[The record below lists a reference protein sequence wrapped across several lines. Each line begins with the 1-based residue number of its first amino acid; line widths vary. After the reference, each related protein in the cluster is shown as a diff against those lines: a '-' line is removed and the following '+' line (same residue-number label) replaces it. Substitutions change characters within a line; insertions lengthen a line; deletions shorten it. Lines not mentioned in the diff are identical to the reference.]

1 MIAKIHY
8 AIIANPASGQ
18 KSIAQ
23 KHSVLVRAAEI
34 LNAEIHGL
42 DTTTSEDFCQYAKEL
57 ANCCD
62 VLVIAGGD
70 GTLSD
75 IINSIDTAQKPVA
88 FLPLGTGNAMK
99 HALNYK
105 GSVAEIAMRIRDGEI
120 HQYDLIN
127 CQGKERGFILSVG
140 IEGKIIQLR
149 DEYLALGHT
158 GFKTYLGAFI
168 SAFFG
173 KYKRTTAEITID
185 DTSFV
190 MKNLLSLII
199 VKQPYYGFGMKV
211 VPRARF
217 DDRLLHILSINSRLS
232 ECAIGVA
239 TSFTGGNRI
248 GQYRTGHQ
256 LDVKLK
262 RPLTLQID
270 GKQAW
275 EASAFI
281 FTILPK
287 ALKIKC

>member
-1 MIAKIHY
+1 MHY
-8 AIIANPASGQ
+8 AIIANPASGN
-18 KSIAQ
+18 KGIAQ
-23 KHSVLVRAAEI
+23 KYSVLVRAAEI
-34 LNAEIHGL
+34 LNAGIHGL
-42 DTTTSEDFCQYAKEL
+42 DTTTPEDFCQCAREL
-57 ANCCD
+57 ANRCD
-62 VLVIAGGD
+62 ILVIAGGD

-75 IINSIDTAQKPVA
+75 IINAIDTAQKPVA
-88 FLPLGTGNAMK
+88 FLPLGTGNAIQ
-99 HALNYK
+99 HALKYK
-105 GSVAEIAMRIRDGEI
+105 GSLAEIAIRIRDGKI

-127 CQGKERGFILSVG
+127 CQGKEHGFIFSVG

-149 DEYLALGHT
+149 DEYLARGYT
-158 GFKTYLGAFI
+158 GFKTYLGSFI
-168 SAFFG
+168 SALFG
-173 KYKRTTAEITID
+173 KYKRTSAEITID
-185 DTSFV
+185 DTSFE

-217 DDRLLHILSINSRLS
+217 DDRRLHILSINSRLF

-256 LDVKLK
+256 LDVKLE

-275 EASAFI
+275 KAGAFT
-281 FTILPK
+281 FTVLPK
-287 ALKIKC
+287 ALHIKC

>member
-1 MIAKIHY
+1 MRY
-8 AIIANPASGQ
+8 AIIANPASGK

-23 KHSVLVRAAEI
+23 KHSLLVRAANI

-42 DTTTSEDFCQYAKEL
+42 DTTTSEDFCQCAREL
-57 ANCCD
+57 ANRCD

-75 IINSIDTAQKPVA
+75 IINSIDTAQNPVA
-88 FLPLGTGNAMK
+88 FLPLGTGNAMQ
-99 HALNYK
+99 HALKYK
-105 GSVAEIAMRIRDGEI
+105 GSVADIATRIRDGEI
-120 HQYDLIN
+120 HQYDLVN

-149 DEYLALGHT
+149 DEYLARGYT

-168 SAFFG
+168 NAFFG

-185 DTSFV
+185 DTAFEV
-190 MKNLLSLII
+190 KNLLSLII
-199 VKQPYYGFGMKV
+199 VKHPYYGFGMKV

-217 DDRLLHILSINSRLS
+217 DDRLLHILSINSRLF

-256 LDVKLK
+256 LDVKLEE
-262 RPLTLQID
+262 PLTLQID

-275 EASAFI
+275 EAGS
-281 FTILPK
+281 FTFTVLPK

>member
-1 MIAKIHY
+1 MHY
-8 AIIANPASGQ
+8 AIIANPASGKQ
-18 KSIAQ
+18 SIAQ

-42 DTTTSEDFCQYAKEL
+42 DTTTPEDFCQYAREL
-57 ANCCD
+57 ANRCD

-70 GTLSD
+70 GTFSD

-88 FLPLGTGNAMK
+88 FLPLGTGNAMQ
-99 HALNYK
+99 HALKYK

-120 HQYDLIN
+120 HQYDLVN

-149 DEYLALGHT
+149 DEYLARGYT

-173 KYKRTTAEITID
+173 KYKRTTAEIIID
-185 DTSFV
+185 GTSFEI
-190 MKNLLSLII
+190 KNLLSLII
-199 VKQPYYGFGMKV
+199 LKQPYYGFGMKV

-217 DDRLLHILSINSRLS
+217 DDRLLHILSINSRLV

-248 GQYRTGHQ
+248 GQYRTGQQ
-256 LDVKLK
+256 LDVKLE

-275 EASAFI
+275 EAGAFT
-281 FTILPK
+281 FTVLPK

>member
-1 MIAKIHY
+1 MRY
-8 AIIANPASGQ
+8 AIIANPASGK

-23 KHSVLVRAAEI
+23 KHSLLVRAAEI

-42 DTTTSEDFCQYAKEL
+42 DTTTSENLCQCAREL
-57 ANCCD
+57 AKRCD

-88 FLPLGTGNAMK
+88 FLPLGTGNAMQ
-99 HALNYK
+99 HALKYK

-120 HQYDLIN
+120 HQYDLVN
-127 CQGKERGFILSVG
+127 CQEKERGIILSVG
-140 IEGKIIQLR
+140 IEGKIIRLR
-149 DEYLALGHT
+149 DEYLARGYT

-168 SAFFG
+168 NAFFG

-185 DTSFV
+185 DTAFEV
-190 MKNLLSLII
+190 KNLLSLII
-199 VKQPYYGFGMKV
+199 VKHPYYGFGMKV

-217 DDRLLHILSINSRLS
+217 DDRLLHILSINSRLF

-256 LDVKLK
+256 LDVKLEE
-262 RPLTLQID
+262 PLTLQID

-275 EASAFI
+275 EAGS
-281 FTILPK
+281 FTFTVLPK

>member
-1 MIAKIHY
+1 MHY
-8 AIIANPASGQ
+8 AIIANPASGN
-18 KSIAQ
+18 KGIAQ
-23 KHSVLVRAAEI
+23 KYSVLVRAAEI
-34 LNAEIHGL
+34 LNAGIHGL
-42 DTTTSEDFCQYAKEL
+42 DTTTPEDFRQCASEL
-57 ANCCD
+57 ANRCD

-75 IINSIDTAQKPVA
+75 IINAIDTAQKPVA
-88 FLPLGTGNAMK
+88 FLPLGTGNAIQ
-99 HALNYK
+99 HALKYK
-105 GSVAEIAMRIRDGEI
+105 RSLAEIAIRIRDGKI

-127 CQGKERGFILSVG
+127 CQGKERGFIFSVG

-149 DEYLALGHT
+149 DEYLARGYT
-158 GFKTYLGAFI
+158 GFKTYLGSFI
-168 SAFFG
+168 SALFG
-173 KYKRTTAEITID
+173 KYKRTSAEITID
-185 DTSFV
+185 DTSFE

-217 DDRLLHILSINSRLS
+217 DDRRLHILSINSRLF

-256 LDVKLK
+256 LDVKLE

-275 EASAFI
+275 KAGAFT
-281 FTILPK
+281 FTVLPK
-287 ALKIKC
+287 ALHIKC